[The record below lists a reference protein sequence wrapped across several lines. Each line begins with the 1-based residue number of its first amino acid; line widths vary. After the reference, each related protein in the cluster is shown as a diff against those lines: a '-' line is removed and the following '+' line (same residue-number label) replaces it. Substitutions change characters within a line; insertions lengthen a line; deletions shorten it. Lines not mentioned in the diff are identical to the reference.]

1 MTFSLLMEEMIAWQE
16 KEEEDEIFE
25 FCTNQQRISF
35 KHNFATELEKITND
49 ICEDERRMLISIEP
63 SLFVKHLADY
73 INVNTPK
80 SEYTTYK
87 NKSDYY
93 LLMNLKNQTIV
104 DRMSMIADI
113 VALWKQ

>member
-1 MTFSLLMEEMIAWQE
+1 MFTDGLIQEMFGWQE
-16 KEEEDEIFE
+16 QETQDEIFE
-25 FCTNQQRISF
+25 FCANQQRISF
-35 KHNFATELEKITND
+35 KQNFATELDQITND
-49 ICEDERRMLISIEP
+49 ICEDERRLLISITP
-63 SLFVKHLADY
+63 MLFVEHLADY

-80 SEYTTYK
+80 SEYKTYK

-104 DRMSMIADI
+104 DRMNMIADI